1 MPHNRNGVYYA
12 SKKCIVLSLHDFREV
27 DANGDYGNIVAN
39 GGVLAS
45 DTTPILRA
53 NAAETPEIAWAAG
66 NADPIAAHFGV
77 PEDFDGAEPVQVEL
91 LALTDNAGGGGID
104 AASFTVETGWDGGAL
119 VSDTATDAVPATT
132 VHAVTA
138 DIAPADIPDEPKSAV
153 IALTPAAHAADP
165 TMLQGVRIWYTPKRF
180 ESRP

>member
-27 DANGDYGNIVAN
+27 DGSGDYGNIVAN
-39 GGVLAS
+39 GGILAS

-53 NAAETPEIAWAAG
+53 NAAETPEIAWAAA
-66 NADPIAAHFGV
+66 NVDPIAAHIGL

-104 AASFTVETGWDGGAL
+104 AATFTVETGWDGGAL
-119 VSDTATDAVPATT
+119 VSDTATDSVPATT
-132 VHAVTA
+132 VHTVNAE
-138 DIAPADIPDEPKSAV
+138 IAAADIPDEPKSLV
-153 IALTPAAHAADP
+153 VALTPAAHGNDP
-165 TMLQGVRIWYTPKRF
+165 TMLQGVRIWYTPKQF

>member
-12 SKKCIVLSLHDFREV
+12 SKKCIVLSLHSFREV
-27 DANGDYGNIVAN
+27 DANGDVGNIVAN

-53 NAAETPEIAWAAG
+53 NAAETLEIAWAAG
-66 NADPIAAHFGV
+66 NADPIATQVGL
-77 PEDFDGAEPVQVEL
+77 PEDFDGGEQVDVEL

-119 VSDTATDAVPATT
+119 VSDSATDSVPATT
-132 VHAVTA
+132 VHTVSAVVA
-138 DIAPADIPDEPKSAV
+138 AADIPDEPKSLV
-153 IALTPAAHAADP
+153 LALTPAAHAADP
-165 TMLQGVRIWYTPKRF
+165 TMLQGVRIWYAAKQF